1 LEDCEGLEQAAVALE
16 APMVREQVEVQDSP
30 ARSVEGEG
38 TAVVSVPTETET
50 TVMGLITIKWH
61 KYNAK

>member
-1 LEDCEGLEQAAVALE
+1 VALE

-38 TAVVSVPTETET
+38 AAVVAVPTET
-50 TVMGLITIKWH
+50 VKQR
-61 KYNAK
+61 